1 MLHDSTER
9 DYTYRIS
16 QKNRELVEKLSS
28 KIENLGFKSWI
39 YEEGDR
45 GVHVV
50 EFSKKILQDFE
61 IDSKSEKRDYIRGY
75 FDAEGSIPK
84 SPEVRFY
91 IYFAQKDKK
100 DLQEVQNFLEE
111 LRIDTGKLH
120 RPSKESK
127 PDYWR
132 FYISS
137 ESHTDFARKIG
148 SWHPVKNQLLR
159 EMIQSAP

>member
-9 DYTYRIS
+9 EYTYRIS
-16 QKNRELVEKLSS
+16 QNNRELIRKLSS
-28 KIENLGFKSWI
+28 IIDDLGFNSWI
-39 YEEGDR
+39 YEEGNR

-50 EFSKKILQDFE
+50 EFSKQILKGFE
-61 IDSKSEKRDYIRGY
+61 IKSKLEKRDYIRGY
-75 FDAEGSIPK
+75 FDAEGGIPK
-84 SPEVRFY
+84 SPSVRFY

-100 DLQEVQNFLEE
+100 DLEEVKNFLGEHD
-111 LRIDTGKLH
+111 ISTGKIH
-120 RPSKESK
+120 RPSKKAK

-132 FYISS
+132 FYVSS
-137 ESHTDFARKIG
+137 KSHQKFADDIG